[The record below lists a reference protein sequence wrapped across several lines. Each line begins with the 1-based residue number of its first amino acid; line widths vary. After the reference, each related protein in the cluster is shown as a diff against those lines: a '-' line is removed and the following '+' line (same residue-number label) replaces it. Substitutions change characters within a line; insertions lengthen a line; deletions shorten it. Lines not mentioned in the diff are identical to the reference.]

1 MHTLKFGRNYFMYR
15 TNESKQMGII
25 SKQPTSHDLE
35 IVRNVTQEY
44 INWSE
49 LSKGQRTKTCS
60 HSDFKMS
67 SCPRHHIISLSLE
80 LRMNLASWVYGKIL
94 FKKYI
99 CQYYYYLILQISR
112 KLSTAERAEKQSFVQ
127 KQLDFQRRR

>member
-44 INWSE
+44 IN
-49 LSKGQRTKTCS
+49 
-60 HSDFKMS
+60 
-67 SCPRHHIISLSLE
+67 
-80 LRMNLASWVYGKIL
+80 
-94 FKKYI
+94 
-99 CQYYYYLILQISR
+99 
-112 KLSTAERAEKQSFVQ
+112 
-127 KQLDFQRRR
+127 